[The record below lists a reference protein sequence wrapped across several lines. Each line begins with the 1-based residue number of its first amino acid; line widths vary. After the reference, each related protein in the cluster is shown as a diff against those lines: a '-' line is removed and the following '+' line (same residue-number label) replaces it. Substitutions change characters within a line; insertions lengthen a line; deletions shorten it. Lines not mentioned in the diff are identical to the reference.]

1 MSILTKIS
9 VVVLVAVVLVASGV
23 FINMAT
29 VPQNYRHLWQQTQ
42 VRAERL
48 EQLARV
54 RETEAM
60 KLQNQRDQLR
70 QELAR
75 EKRERVTDAD
85 QLQRQLADCKAQIAQ
100 AQKNKEAWEAVA
112 RKSQESLQAE
122 QDRSTALREELRT
135 QQARTNDAR
144 EEIRRLT
151 DLISEKEVQ
160 IDRMAHLLQKR
171 QLELAE
177 KEKRIEE
184 LSARLA
190 QRDTD
195 GVTATPAA
203 VEDVEVRGPQV
214 PIYGT
219 VTAYDTDDNIASIN
233 IGTAK
238 GVKKNMKLTIFR
250 GEEFVA
256 YMRVEWVDVSNA
268 IGVVTTKRLQ
278 PQQGDKVMT
287 VSK

>member
-70 QELAR
+70 QQLAR

-85 QLQRQLADCKAQIAQ
+85 QMQRQLADCKAQIAQ
-100 AQKNKEAWEAVA
+100 AEKNKEAWEAVA

-122 QDRSTALREELRT
+122 QDRSTALRGELRT
-135 QQARTNDAR
+135 QQAKTNEAR

-190 QRDTD
+190 QRDTE

-203 VEDVEVRGPQV
+203 AGDVEVRGPEV